1 MPEVVDIYQILRAG
15 PCENKTRINIGCIE
29 KENWNIKQMGQE
41 QFNITHL
48 EEETMEYAC

>member
-1 MPEVVDIYQILRAG
+1 
-15 PCENKTRINIGCIE
+15 
-29 KENWNIKQMGQE
+29 MGQE